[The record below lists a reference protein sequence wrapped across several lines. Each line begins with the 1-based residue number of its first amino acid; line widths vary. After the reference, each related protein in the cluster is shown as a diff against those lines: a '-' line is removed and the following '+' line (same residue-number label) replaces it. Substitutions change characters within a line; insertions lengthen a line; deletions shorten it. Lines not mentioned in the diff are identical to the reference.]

1 MGLEGF
7 VALSTFATAAN
18 LRDEVTKKVPPFKR
32 GTAIYLLPDVTFL
45 SLGVAILFPANSFS
59 MV

>member
-7 VALSTFATAAN
+7 VALSTFAAAAN

-32 GTAIYLLPDVTFL
+32 GKANYLLRNATFL
-45 SLGVAILFPANSFS
+45 SLGVAILFR
-59 MV
+59 